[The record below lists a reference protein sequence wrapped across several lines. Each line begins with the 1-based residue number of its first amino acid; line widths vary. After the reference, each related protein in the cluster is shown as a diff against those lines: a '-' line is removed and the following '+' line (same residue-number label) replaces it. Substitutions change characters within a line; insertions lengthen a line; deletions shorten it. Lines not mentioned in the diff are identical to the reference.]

1 MSTALP
7 SPPVRVVL
15 ADMSR
20 LTRELIGRILE
31 QEPEVQVVA
40 ELTAVTLPLR
50 QLIAN
55 ADADVLIV
63 GAGGLGLA
71 AECRELIDE
80 RARLRVLVV
89 SASGQ
94 EARLHGVRPYE
105 VGAEEFSP
113 GFLLDVVRKPETL
126 RRIVFAEAAGFTA
139 HGGRRT

>member
-20 LTRELIGRILE
+20 LTRELISRILE
-31 QEPEVQVVA
+31 AEPEVQLVG

-50 QLIAN
+50 QLIEK

-63 GAGGLGLA
+63 GAGAPGLA
-71 AECRELIDE
+71 AECRELLDQH
-80 RARLRVLVV
+80 ARLRVLVV
-89 SASGQ
+89 SADGD

-105 VGAEEFSP
+105 LGAKEFSP
-113 GFLLDVVRKPETL
+113 DFLLDVVRKPETL
-126 RRIVFAEAAGFTA
+126 GRIELAEPAGFTA
-139 HGGRRT
+139 QGGRRT